1 MYREILVPVDNS
13 CFSDWAVD
21 RAIEL
26 CRTSAGRITANH
38 VYAARLHDVRFRQL
52 ETGLPAQFQTP
63 EEIRRQRRI
72 HDKLIEKGLQLISD
86 SFLDQTEKR
95 CRAAGVPLVRQLL
108 EGINY
113 EEIVREANRGEGR
126 LPSLIGF
133 DPNIAHKYDGGE
145 TVRGDVA
152 IGENGRLVAED
163 EDAEDKLAGA
173 SGRQYDLLAIGAHGI
188 GRQAYSQL
196 GGVVSRV
203 LRGVERDVLV
213 VRDDR
218 PLAGGSV
225 LVCIDGSSY
234 SYKAM
239 RVALEHA
246 RAYGAK
252 LFVCS
257 AFDVE
262 YHHAVFHNIKDA
274 LSVQAS
280 KVFKFEEQE
289 ELHNNII
296 DKGLLR
302 LCQANLKRAEVMA
315 SAYPDVEVKTQI
327 LIGKP
332 FQVILQWAEELEPSL
347 VVIARHGSHRISGTE
362 IGSQADNVVRLIP
375 HNVLLIGT
383 TDVRP
388 DEIPW
393 IEEDGEQGLEWEPA
407 AEVRILRVPPFALGI
422 ARKAVEEYVL
432 EHYGPG
438 NGDRITAAVALGETT
453 TKPTTPSPA
462 VTVSDSSAP
471 TPPGSAAV
479 ANGNGTSSRAPS
491 AHEHVPPA
499 AEGRDATGAGAAAL
513 PVVTNARLDEAI
525 QKLLPTH
532 MQLIMGIGTA
542 EELALAEVK
551 AEEAMKRTV
560 VLGCDTDAD
569 DAARMVEVKCPYTG
583 HVSVRERNASDP
595 VVWTAEAFERLRS
608 VPLIARPLARN
619 TVERFAK
626 EHGFWRVTT
635 PVMDENKQA
644 MIEAD
649 TFDVD
654 TMLVMFKELQ
664 AKQLRAA
671 AEGVDGLTPEMRR
684 FIEEAKASG
693 VTRCP
698 IRDVEKSLDKCPVDF
713 KTVSP
718 GDARAAVEAFMSS
731 EGEPSEVPSGL
742 PPHPGPSP
750 SPTSVDDVALG
761 SGFRVPSSGR
771 NGDDAATRDG
781 EVQRGGSGSRQRVED
796 HE

>member
-1 MYREILVPVDNS
+1 
-13 CFSDWAVD
+13 
-21 RAIEL
+21 
-26 CRTSAGRITANH
+26 
-38 VYAARLHDVRFRQL
+38 
-52 ETGLPAQFQTP
+52 
-63 EEIRRQRRI
+63 
-72 HDKLIEKGLQLISD
+72 
-86 SFLDQTEKR
+86 
-95 CRAAGVPLVRQLL
+95 
-108 EGINY
+108 
-113 EEIVREANRGEGR
+113 
-126 LPSLIGF
+126 
-133 DPNIAHKYDGGE
+133 
-145 TVRGDVA
+145 
-152 IGENGRLVAED
+152 VAED
-163 EDAEDKLAGA
+163 EGQDEKLAG
-173 SGRQYDLLAIGAHGI
+173 SSSRQYDLLAIGAHGI

-203 LRGVERDVLV
+203 LRGVERDVLI

-218 PLAGGSV
+218 PLAGGSF

-239 RVALEHA
+239 RSALELA
-246 RAYGAK
+246 REYGAK

-262 YHHAVFHNIKDA
+262 YHHVVFHNIKDA

-315 SAYPDVEVKTQI
+315 KQYPDVEVKTQI
-327 LIGKP
+327 LVGKP
-332 FQVILQWAEELEPSL
+332 FQVILQWAEEIKPSL
-347 VVIARHGSHRISGTE
+347 VLIARHGSHRIAGTDM
-362 IGSQADNVVRLIP
+362 GSQAENVVRIIP

-393 IEEDGEQGLEWEPA
+393 IEEDGEKGLEWEPS

-432 EHYGPG
+432 ERYGPG
-438 NGDRITAAVALGETT
+438 SGGRITAAVALGEQKGNTARATARVGDASASPIVTSLEAAATT
-453 TKPTTPSPA
+453 
-462 VTVSDSSAP
+462 
-471 TPPGSAAV
+471 
-479 ANGNGTSSRAPS
+479 NGNGSMDEGRSLAV
-491 AHEHVPPA
+491 AVAVAVPP
-499 AEGRDATGAGAAAL
+499 L
-513 PVVTNARLDEAI
+513 PLVTNARLDEAI

-560 VLGCDTDAD
+560 VTGADAD
-569 DAARMVEVKCPYTG
+569 SDVAPMVEAKCPYTG
-583 HVSVRERNASDP
+583 HVSVRERNATDP
-595 VVWTAEAFERLRS
+595 VVWTTEAFDRLRA

-635 PVMDENKQA
+635 RVMDENKQA

-649 TFDVD
+649 TFDMD

-664 AKQLRAA
+664 TKQIRAA

-698 IRDVEKSLDKCPVDF
+698 IRDIEKSMDKCPVDF
-713 KTVSP
+713 KAVTP
-718 GDARAAVEAFMSS
+718 ADARKAVEQFMQSQ
-731 EGEPSEVPSGL
+731 SG
-742 PPHPGPSP
+742 
-750 SPTSVDDVALG
+750 D
-761 SGFRVPSSGR
+761 
-771 NGDDAATRDG
+771 
-781 EVQRGGSGSRQRVED
+781 
-796 HE
+796 